1 MFLQSRIVIIGLT
14 SRFSNPFSPKHSK
27 LSKIDNMERNIKL
40 LALFNFF
47 TDFKLYS
54 GVLIIYFGLVTK
66 SWTLAMSLFSITTIA
81 NALFEIPTGV
91 FSDKIGRKYTI
102 VAGAIS
108 AVLYSIF
115 YALGTSYWI
124 LAIGA
129 LLDGL
134 SKAWYSGNNEALLY
148 ESIHETKRSSTFSHH
163 LGTTSAFFQIA
174 LMVSSILGGF
184 IANSSF
190 QLLMWLSIIPQV
202 CCLIIAFFFIEPKN
216 RERQQNNIYA
226 HIQTSLRN
234 IIKEKKLQLT
244 TAYDAIHFG
253 IGEATFSFRS
263 AFVATLWPVWAI
275 GISKSL
281 SYLGATISF
290 WYSGRIFKRISPG
303 TILVIKDIYNR
314 TIDFISYFFP
324 SLYSPALLSSTSL
337 FYGVRQVAIKTIQQ
351 NLYSKEERATM
362 QSVVSFIG
370 NIIYSV
376 FAVLIGALADTYS
389 PRIAL
394 IIVTILLLIIIPIS
408 LRIRKGEQAS

>member
-1 MFLQSRIVIIGLT
+1 
-14 SRFSNPFSPKHSK
+14 
-27 LSKIDNMERNIKL
+27 
-40 LALFNFF
+40 
-47 TDFKLYS
+47 
-54 GVLIIYFGLVTK
+54 
-66 SWTLAMSLFSITTIA
+66 MSLFSITTIA

>member
-1 MFLQSRIVIIGLT
+1 
-14 SRFSNPFSPKHSK
+14 
-27 LSKIDNMERNIKL
+27 MERNIKL

-54 GVLIIYFGLVTK
+54 GVLIIYFGFVTG
-66 SWTLAMSLFSITTIA
+66 SWMLAMSLFSITTIA
-81 NALFEIPTGV
+81 NAIFEIPTGV

-102 VAGAIS
+102 VLGALTS
-108 AVLYSIF
+108 VLYSMF

-124 LAIGA
+124 LALGA

-148 ESIHETKRSSTFSHH
+148 ETIKETKPVSSFSHY
-163 LGTTSAFFQIA
+163 LGKTSAFFQVA

-202 CCLIIAFFFIEPKN
+202 CCFIIAFFFKEPKVI
-216 RERQQNNIYA
+216 EKQQGHIYA
-226 HIQTSLRN
+226 HVREALKKIM
-234 IIKEKKLQLT
+234 KEKKLQLA
-244 TAYDAIHFG
+244 TAYDSINFG

-290 WYSGRIFKRISPG
+290 WYSGWLIKRISPG
-303 TILVIKDIYNR
+303 TILLIKEFFNR
-314 TIDFISYFFP
+314 TIESISFLSP
-324 SLYSPALLSSTSL
+324 SSLSPALLSSTSL

-351 NLYSKEERATM
+351 ELYSKEERATM

-370 NIIYSV
+370 NIVYSI
-376 FAVLIGALADTYS
+376 FAVILGYIGDIYS

-394 IIVTILLLIIIPIS
+394 LTATALLLFVIPIS
-408 LRIRKGEQAS
+408 LNIRKGER